1 MVADRTYTRVAD
13 PARDAAWQ
21 KWVAEQD
28 YRVGEWERDCA
39 REAFMAG
46 WEARKRAHYSGDV
59 S

>member
-1 MVADRTYTRVAD
+1 
-13 PARDAAWQ
+13 
-21 KWVAEQD
+21 
-28 YRVGEWERDCA
+28 VGEWERDCA